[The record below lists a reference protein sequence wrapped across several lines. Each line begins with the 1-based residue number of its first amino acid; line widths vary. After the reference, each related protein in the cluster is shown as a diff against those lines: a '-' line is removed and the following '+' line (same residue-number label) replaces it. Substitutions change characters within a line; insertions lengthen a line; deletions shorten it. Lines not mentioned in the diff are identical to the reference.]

1 MLKHSLCLLCVPSN
15 GIQPFIFLLKCSSII
30 YDYADV
36 QQESMYYS
44 QSLCNCSPG
53 ITNVKPLPLCSYNK
67 DVAFELLKKYIY
79 MLLISAIQIIGTK
92 HGNLTT
98 LSLKSQNLWKNN
110 GK

>member
-1 MLKHSLCLLCVPSN
+1 MLKQSLCLLCVPSN

-44 QSLCNCSPG
+44 QALCSCSPV
-53 ITNVKPLPLCSYNK
+53 ITNVKPPPLCGYNK
-67 DVAFELLKKYIY
+67 DVACELLKKYIY
-79 MLLISAIQIIGTK
+79 MLFISAIQIRGTK
-92 HGNLTT
+92 HRNITM
-98 LSLKSQNLWKNN
+98 LSLRSQKLWENN